1 MHYAPEFE
9 KRWNRFARP
18 GWRRLVARD
27 ETCVK
32 IGGRWPPDGRTS
44 IAPWMPGGKT
54 VDFRLSAKR
63 DAAAAKAF
71 FRKAFKTHGRVP
83 RTMRLITLLAL
94 AIGNLRFANH
104 PTVV

>member
-1 MHYAPEFE
+1 
-9 KRWNRFARP
+9 
-18 GWRRLVARD
+18 
-27 ETCVK
+27 
-32 IGGRWPPDGRTS
+32 
-44 IAPWMPGGKT
+44 MPGGKT
-54 VDFRLSAKR
+54 VDFRLSPKP

-83 RTMRLITLLAL
+83 RTMRLTTLLAL